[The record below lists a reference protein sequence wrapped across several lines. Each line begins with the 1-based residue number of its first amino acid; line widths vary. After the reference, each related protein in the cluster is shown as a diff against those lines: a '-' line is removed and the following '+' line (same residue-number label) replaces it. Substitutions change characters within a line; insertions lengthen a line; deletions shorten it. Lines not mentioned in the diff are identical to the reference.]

1 MREIR
6 SLPIR
11 LSGTGSSGPAAPLID
26 VLSKGKVILANELIN
41 RDGNG
46 FLALIECGTEGRRV
60 GVVISLKTA

>member
-41 RDGNG
+41 RDGK
-46 FLALIECGTEGRRV
+46 RV
-60 GVVISLKTA
+60 GVFSFNRVWNRGEKSWSCYLV